1 MVPIEGV
8 SVDSRTARA
17 GDVFFAL
24 RGPNF
29 DGHDFLPQAAAA
41 GCVAAVVDF
50 GATLDEQVMGWFA
63 GGVVGVADTRVAL
76 GKLAGS
82 VRQHL
87 AASFVG
93 VTGSNGKTTVKGM
106 IDRILS
112 RRLKGRAGPKS
123 FNNDVGV
130 PLTIFDAA
138 ADDDYVIC
146 EIGSN
151 APGEIAALTGI
162 VRPDV
167 AVITSVAETHLE
179 KLMDLEHIAA
189 EKAAILGGLGPSG
202 LGVIWADSEPLERA
216 VRAYDVRRVGFGE
229 SDSAELRLTGY
240 EAGDGRCRFELNGR
254 TWAELSVPG
263 KHNALN
269 ALAAIGVAQRFGMDP
284 RAAAEALGDYT
295 GLEMRLERVPA
306 GAVTIVNDAYN
317 ANPASLLAA
326 GETLASFPGKR
337 RVIVAGDMLEL
348 GPRSDELHR
357 AAGEALSRCRVDLLV
372 GVGPLGRQIAAA
384 AAGDNVQTEQI
395 ASVEAACRRLPKML
409 KSGDVVLLKG
419 SRAMGMERLVGKIQ
433 AAFAPARRA
442 GKTRKAKP
450 KC

>member
-1 MVPIEGV
+1 MIGGV

-17 GDVFFAL
+17 GVVFFAL

-41 GCVAAVVDF
+41 GCAAAVVEF
-50 GATLDEQVMGWFA
+50 EAALDEQAMGRFA
-63 GGVVGVADTRVAL
+63 GGVVGVADTRAAL
-76 GKLAGS
+76 GELAGS
-82 VRQHL
+82 VRGHL

-106 IDRILS
+106 IDQILS

-179 KLMDLEHIAA
+179 KLTDLEHIAT
-189 EKAAILGGLGPSG
+189 EKAAILGGLSPSG
-202 LGVIWADSEPLERA
+202 LGVIWADSEPLGRA

-240 EAGDGRCRFELNGR
+240 EALDGACRFEVNGR
-254 TWAELSVPG
+254 MWAELSVPG
-263 KHNALN
+263 RHNALN

-284 RAAAEALGDYT
+284 QAAAEALRDYA

-306 GAVTIVNDAYN
+306 GAITIVNDAYN

-337 RVIVAGDMLEL
+337 HVIVAGDMLEL
-348 GPRSDELHR
+348 GPRSLELHR

-384 AAGDNVQTEQI
+384 AAGGDVQTEQI

-409 KSGDVVLLKG
+409 KSGDVVLVKG
-419 SRAMGMERLVGKIQ
+419 SRAVGMERLVGKIQ